1 MTISSKA
8 VMACVCYHINNI
20 WAKSRLRLIR
30 GYWHIEN
37 RTHWVRDI
45 TFDEDSQVRKGNIPQ
60 VMASLRNTV
69 IGLMRYAR
77 ETNIASA
84 CRRYSAQPLKALE
97 LIGIMV

>member
-1 MTISSKA
+1 
-8 VMACVCYHINNI
+8 
-20 WAKSRLRLIR
+20 
-30 GYWHIEN
+30 
-37 RTHWVRDI
+37 
-45 TFDEDSQVRKGNIPQ
+45 
-60 VMASLRNTV
+60 MASLRNTV